1 MSFDISNLNKKKM
14 KNQKNLSNTNTQNGF
29 NEITSAA
36 SIINN
41 KSQTNR
47 VGLRVYK
54 IVILGDGGVGKSG
67 KYPSQHPN

>member
-1 MSFDISNLNKKKM
+1 M
-14 KNQKNLSNTNTQNGF
+14 KNQKNLANNNGIGNGNANHH
-29 NEITSAA
+29 NEITSA

-54 IVILGDGGVGKSG
+54 IVILGVSWL
-67 KYPSQHPN
+67 

>member
-1 MSFDISNLNKKKM
+1 M
-14 KNQKNLSNTNTQNGF
+14 KNQKNLANSIGNGGGY
-29 NEITSAA
+29 NDITSA

-67 KYPSQHPN
+67 K